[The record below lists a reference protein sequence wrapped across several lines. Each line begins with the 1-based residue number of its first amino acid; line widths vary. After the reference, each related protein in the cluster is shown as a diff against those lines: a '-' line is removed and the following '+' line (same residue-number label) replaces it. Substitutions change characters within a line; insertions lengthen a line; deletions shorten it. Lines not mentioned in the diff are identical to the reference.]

1 MLFGK
6 TASVLT
12 VHTSLPINSVPEL
25 IAYAK
30 ANPGKL
36 AFATS
41 GNATG
46 QHFATES
53 LRLGAGIDI
62 IHVPYKGVAPAYTD
76 VLSGRVPVMFMTY
89 GSGKQHW
96 ESGKVR
102 PLAVS
107 TPKRFS
113 LMPELPTM
121 AEASGIKD
129 FSLIEWFALVA
140 PADDAARGD
149 GKLHKALSTILSR
162 PEHAAFNHKYGLEYE
177 PLSIDETQAFMMNE
191 LDRMTRHRQAGR
203 TSSSTSAVRD
213 EQLVLAGQLV
223 DQVDEDA
230 QSRPELADLVADR
243 DVVPGH
249 RRGHLEALDAALFQQ
264 ALHDAHGEDADGR
277 TLHDRRRG
285 RVDAVARAHAA
296 RLDARFREPLR
307 DGRVKAGGRRRH
319 DQLIGL
325 EIGRRQRAPRHGES
339 AAREPAELV
348 AAERHARDVGGDRR
362 LGDDGDVERLVVEP
376 RADHA
381 GVAHEHRRADEPD
394 SAARAA

>member
-1 MLFGK
+1 MFVRCLAAGLVALAAFSMPAAHAQPSPTQPVRIIVGFPPGGVADAIPRYLQTVLKDSLGQPIVVENKPGGAGIIAMDAIAKATDNHTVGIMTLQNLIVPATGAALPYDARRDLTGLVLFGK

-12 VHTSLPINSVPEL
+12 VHASLPINSVADL
-25 IAYAK
+25 IKYAK
-30 ANPGKL
+30 AHPGEL

-129 FSLIEWFALVA
+129 FSLIEWYALVA
-140 PADDAARGD
+140 PSTMPRAAME
-149 GKLHKALSTILSR
+149 KITKAVTEVLNR
-162 PEHAAFNHKYGLEYE
+162 PDHAAFNQKYGLEYE
-177 PLSIDETQAFMMNE
+177 AMSIADTRAFMMNE
-191 LDRMTRHRQAGR
+191 LDRMTVIAKK
-203 TSSSTSAVRD
+203 ANIK
-213 EQLVLAGQLV
+213 
-223 DQVDEDA
+223 
-230 QSRPELADLVADR
+230 
-243 DVVPGH
+243 
-249 RRGHLEALDAALFQQ
+249 LD
-264 ALHDAHGEDADGR
+264 
-277 TLHDRRRG
+277 
-285 RVDAVARAHAA
+285 
-296 RLDARFREPLR
+296 
-307 DGRVKAGGRRRH
+307 
-319 DQLIGL
+319 
-325 EIGRRQRAPRHGES
+325 
-339 AAREPAELV
+339 
-348 AAERHARDVGGDRR
+348 
-362 LGDDGDVERLVVEP
+362 
-376 RADHA
+376 
-381 GVAHEHRRADEPD
+381 
-394 SAARAA
+394 

>member
-1 MLFGK
+1 MLARSLFAAAMAVAGAWLSPAWAQAWPTQPVKIIVGFPPGGVADAIPRYLQTVLKDSLGQPIVVENKPGGAGIIAMEAIAKATDGHTVGIMTLQNLIVPATGAALPYDARRDLTGLVLFGK

-12 VHTSLPINSVPEL
+12 VHTSLPVNNVQEL

-30 ANPGKL
+30 AHPGQL

-53 LRLGAGIDI
+53 LKLGAGIDI

-129 FSLIEWFALVA
+129 FSLIEWYALVA
-140 PADDAARGD
+140 PSTMPRAAME
-149 GKLHKALSTILSR
+149 KLTKAVTEVLNK
-162 PEHAAFNHKYGLEYE
+162 PEHAAFNQKYGLEYE
-177 PLSIDETQAFMMNE
+177 NMTLPETQAFLMNE
-191 LDRMTRHRQAGR
+191 LDRMTVIAKK
-203 TSSSTSAVRD
+203 ANIK
-213 EQLVLAGQLV
+213 
-223 DQVDEDA
+223 
-230 QSRPELADLVADR
+230 
-243 DVVPGH
+243 
-249 RRGHLEALDAALFQQ
+249 LE
-264 ALHDAHGEDADGR
+264 
-277 TLHDRRRG
+277 
-285 RVDAVARAHAA
+285 
-296 RLDARFREPLR
+296 
-307 DGRVKAGGRRRH
+307 
-319 DQLIGL
+319 
-325 EIGRRQRAPRHGES
+325 
-339 AAREPAELV
+339 
-348 AAERHARDVGGDRR
+348 
-362 LGDDGDVERLVVEP
+362 
-376 RADHA
+376 
-381 GVAHEHRRADEPD
+381 
-394 SAARAA
+394 